1 MIHNSVQWDHVSPPH
16 HPHYDVGGSCYVWN
30 FASFSWSRLPS
41 ANNHRSISYSDLP
54 VFDGKL
60 YMAWSQPYSLDI
72 ISPIINTL
80 LNEDLGF
87 LPKGAI
93 VAWTEAFETGKIH
106 LAIARLELAELDY
119 GPPPSWF
126 KSS

>member
-1 MIHNSVQWDHVSPPH
+1 MINNSVQWDYVLPPS
-16 HPHYDVGGSCYVWN
+16 HPHYDVGGSCYIWN
-30 FASFSWSRLPS
+30 FASFGWSKLS
-41 ANNHRSISYSDLP
+41 LAGNHRLVSYPDIP
-54 VFDGKL
+54 AFDGNL
-60 YMAWSQPYSLDI
+60 RMAWSQPYPLDI
-72 ISPIINTL
+72 VSPIVNTL

-93 VAWTEAFETGKIH
+93 VAWTEAFEDGKIH

-126 KSS
+126 KNS